1 MYLINPEDIRFE
13 MRPIMPFLS
22 GNPVQYEWIAFRW
35 KINQIPRIEAEPVK
49 HAHVVWTESNTSH
62 KTQCCSNCHRTF
74 ISRPDETIEFCP
86 HCGAKIDDH
95 EGELK

>member
-1 MYLINPEDIRFE
+1 MKLIDPEQIRFVIA
-13 MRPIMPFLS
+13 PIAPILS
-22 GNPVQYEWIAFRW
+22 GDQVHYERVAFQHEVS
-35 KINQIPRIEAEPVK
+35 QIPRIDAEPVK
-49 HAHVVWTESNTSH
+49 HGHVVWTESNTSH

>member
-1 MYLINPEDIRFE
+1 MKLINPNDIRFA
-13 MRPIMPFLS
+13 MVPIAPFLVGDS
-22 GNPVQYEWIAFRW
+22 VHYEWIAFREEV
-35 KINQIPRIEAEPVK
+35 NQIPMIEAEPVK

-74 ISRPDETIEFCP
+74 ISRPDEAIEFCP